1 MLLSYLLRQYIYV
14 HCLRTGMFIKNYAN
28 VGKATKKKVNKTG
41 PFRETYRF
49 IRE

>member
-28 VGKATKKKVNKTG
+28 VGKATKKKGNKTG

>member
-14 HCLRTGMFIKNYAN
+14 HRLRTGMFTKNYAN
-28 VGKATKKKVNKTG
+28 VGKAKKTKVNKTDL
-41 PFRETYRF
+41 FREACYF

>member
-28 VGKATKKKVNKTG
+28 VGKAKKTKVNKTG
-41 PFRETYRF
+41 LFRETCRF